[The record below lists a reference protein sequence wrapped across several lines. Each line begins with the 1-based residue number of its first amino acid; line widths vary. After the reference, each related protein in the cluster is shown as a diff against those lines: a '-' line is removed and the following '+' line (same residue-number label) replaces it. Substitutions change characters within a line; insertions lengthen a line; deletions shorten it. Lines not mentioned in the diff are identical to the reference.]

1 MQHSSILFK
10 YILII
15 LFSFQIQCDGKND
28 LLFMTLK
35 KKRKKNL
42 FSLSTNWNCI
52 IWIRYSDK
60 M

>member
-1 MQHSSILFK
+1 
-10 YILII
+10 
-15 LFSFQIQCDGKND
+15 
-28 LLFMTLK
+28 MTLK